1 MRLVTKPMGTYQSRG
16 PVRDPE
22 VIKFQGI
29 IASAQSLEE
38 AASLS
43 LVCEALTG
51 KGPLAKVL
59 KTTTKEVVDKFKKQN
74 PEFTFTVLGRAV
86 GTKNKPD
93 AAKTGPKTDAPAK
106 AATKV
111 PAKPKGKAKAT
122 PSKAATKPVEVPKK
136 ASKKATPVKK
146 KAKK

>member
-1 MRLVTKPMGTYQSRG
+1 MGTYQSRG
-16 PVRDPE
+16 PVKDPE

-86 GTKNKPD
+86 GTRNKPD
-93 AAKTGPKTDAPAK
+93 AAKTGPKTGELL
-106 AATKV
+106 
-111 PAKPKGKAKAT
+111 KPKGKAKAT
-122 PSKAATKPVEVPKK
+122 PAKAPTKAIAVPKK
-136 ASKKATPVKK
+136 DSKKADPVKAVPK
-146 KAKK
+146 KKVKK